1 MIPRLLAR
9 KVRGYARQYP
19 VVTVTGPRQS
29 GKTTLC
35 KALFPKQRYL
45 SLEDLD
51 VRARARDDPRTFLES
66 CLPGGAVLDEIQ
78 RVPELLSYL
87 QTLVDREA
95 RAGLFILTGS
105 QNFALLDSIAQT
117 LAGRTALATLLPL
130 SCAELYTPSSTV
142 PLNRLLYTGFFPRIH
157 DRKLNPTEALSFY
170 VSTHLE
176 RDVRSLANVHNLA
189 QFERFVKLCAGRTA
203 QALNLSAL
211 GSDCGISH
219 NTARSWLSVLETSY
233 LVHLVR
239 PHHRNFRK
247 RLVKAPK
254 LYFTDVGLAAYLLGI
269 THERELATHPLRGA
283 LFETFVVSEVV
294 KRQCNAG
301 MPARLSYFRDN
312 AGHEVDLLVSDGS
325 RVIPV
330 EIQAGQT
337 VAGDSFKGL
346 AYYAKLSPS
355 AGREGRLVYG
365 GRETYRQRNTTV
377 VSYLAIAQHVP

>member
-1 MIPRLLAR
+1 MIPRALASR
-9 KVRGYARQYP
+9 VRAYARQYP
-19 VVTVTGPRQS
+19 VVTITGPRQS

-35 KALFPKQRYL
+35 QALFPRKRYL

-51 VRARARDDPRTFLES
+51 VRARAREDPRTFLES

-87 QTLVDREA
+87 QTLVDRQA

-105 QNFALLDSIAQT
+105 QNFALLSSIAQT
-117 LAGRTALATLLPL
+117 LAGRTALATLLPF
-130 SCAELYTPSSTV
+130 SYAELYAPSSAV
-142 PLNRLLYTGFFPRIH
+142 SLNRLLYAGFYPRIH

-170 VSTHLE
+170 VSTYLE
-176 RDVRSLANVHNLA
+176 RDVRALANVHNLA
-189 QFERFVKLCAGRTA
+189 QFERFIKLCAGRTA
-203 QALNLSAL
+203 QVLNVSAL

-233 LVHLVR
+233 LIHVIQ

-254 LYFTDVGLAAYLLGI
+254 LYFTDVGLAAYLLDI
-269 THERELATHPLRGA
+269 THERELASHPLRGA
-283 LFETFVVSEVV
+283 LFETFVASEIL
-294 KRQCNAG
+294 KRRLNAG
-301 MPARLSYFRDN
+301 RPSHLFYFRDN
-312 AGHEVDLLVSDGS
+312 AGHEVDLLLEEGS

-346 AYYAKLSPS
+346 AYYATLSPA
-355 AGREGRLVYG
+355 AGRQGRLVYG
-365 GRETYRQRNTTV
+365 GRETYRRGNALV
-377 VSYLAIAQHVP
+377 VSYQAIAQHIP